1 MFGFIYIV
9 KKSNTE
15 WTFGWQYIYY
25 ILHRTKTRLG
35 IAISDPAVIQILNN
49 TKAPYNI
56 GTPSAQI
63 AFDALSDAGIAKME
77 EYKNALIKQRGM
89 LIEKLQT
96 FPVPGIGRILGTNDA
111 NFIMVQILN
120 ERGKPCNERAEKVY
134 KILAETRGVVV
145 RFRGKEY
152 GCTGCLRITVG
163 TEEENKTLLSRLEQV
178 LRDQVSA

>member
-1 MFGFIYIV
+1 M
-9 KKSNTE
+9 
-15 WTFGWQYIYY
+15 
-25 ILHRTKTRLG
+25 G

-63 AFDALSDAGIAKME
+63 AFDALSEAGVAKME
-77 EYKNALIKQRGM
+77 EYKNALIKQRAV
-89 LIEKLQT
+89 LIEKLQN

-120 ERGKPCNERAEKVY
+120 QKGEPCNERAEKVY
-134 KILAETRGVVV
+134 KVLAETRDVVV

-163 TEEENKTLLSRLEQV
+163 TEEENKALLTRLEEV
-178 LRDQVSA
+178 LSTEASA